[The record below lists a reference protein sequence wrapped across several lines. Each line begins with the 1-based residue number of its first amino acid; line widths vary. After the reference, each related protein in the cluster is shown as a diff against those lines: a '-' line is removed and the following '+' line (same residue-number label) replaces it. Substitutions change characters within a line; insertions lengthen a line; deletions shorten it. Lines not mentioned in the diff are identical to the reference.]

1 MAGRKT
7 NARATRMEE
16 SSAKE
21 RRMEGK
27 KGIGG
32 KRAGH
37 DEDEAEARRGGRR
50 GGWWLEK
57 VDGARTACPH
67 RPMRQVVLTAMG

>member
-1 MAGRKT
+1 
-7 NARATRMEE
+7 
-16 SSAKE
+16 
-21 RRMEGK
+21 MEGK

-67 RPMRQVVLTAMG
+67 RPMRQVVRTAMG